1 MPTERVADVA
11 IDPRSGGAEAL
22 YTYRVD
28 GALSVGDSVYVSVGT
43 RTNLGFVTSIYD
55 ASEQDL
61 GFPFKSLKPILG
73 LIQGLSLPRAVVEL
87 ARFISEEYLCTLP
100 VALSA
105 ATPPGVRDRM
115 VTSWNLEKQ
124 TEESANTPLQAEV
137 LRVMR
142 ESGGF
147 LVDQKGKRIE
157 AASLRAL
164 RLLRARGVVSQTLRI
179 MPFPEKHKGESL
191 LQLTSDEKRVEDFL
205 LKEGKKKPAQAIT
218 LMRLQVA
225 DTARLTASEIKAL
238 SGVTETTIKALL
250 EAGLLERFDPD
261 AAPPAKPHT
270 PNLAQKLAIDSISD
284 AAAAQE
290 FRPFLLY
297 GVTGSGK
304 TEVYL
309 RAAAEALG
317 TGRQVLY
324 LVPEIALATQAIAQL
339 RSRFGRSVSVL
350 HSELPNN
357 ERLNNWM
364 KIREGQS
371 SIVLGARSALFAPLD
386 NIGLIIVDEEHEASY
401 KQESAPRYHSKA
413 LALFLGRFHNCP
425 VVFGSATPSIES
437 FYEAEQEKPTMTHLS
452 LPQRA
457 AKAELPTVYIDD
469 LTEGYKRGKP
479 SILSEDLHRRID
491 DALDNDRQ
499 VILFL
504 NRRAYAPFIICRDCG
519 YQMQCPNCAVSLSY
533 HRKDGRLRCHH
544 CGYQTRPPETCPQC
558 NGSRLNPFGVG
569 TEKVE
574 EAVSVLFPQATVARL
589 DRDIARRKGALEE
602 ILTRF
607 RSGDIQILVGTQM
620 IAKGLDFPNVT
631 VVGVIAAD
639 VSLNIPDFRSSERTF
654 QLLSQVAGRAGRGT
668 ALGSVVIQT
677 FNPKHVSVQT
687 AQVHDYVA
695 FYEALKE
702 ERMSAGYPP
711 FRRLVNVILSG
722 EVRATVVEAGEEAL
736 QRLRPISLTGQILGP
751 VDCAVER
758 LQNRWRRH
766 LLLKLP
772 PSSSAAPVGEALLG
786 FAPKGVQVIVDVD
799 PYSLM

>member
-1 MPTERVADVA
+1 
-11 IDPRSGGAEAL
+11 
-22 YTYRVD
+22 
-28 GALSVGDSVYVSVGT
+28 
-43 RTNLGFVTSIYD
+43 
-55 ASEQDL
+55 
-61 GFPFKSLKPILG
+61 
-73 LIQGLSLPRAVVEL
+73 
-87 ARFISEEYLCTLP
+87 
-100 VALSA
+100 
-105 ATPPGVRDRM
+105 
-115 VTSWNLEKQ
+115 
-124 TEESANTPLQAEV
+124 
-137 LRVMR
+137 
-142 ESGGF
+142 
-147 LVDQKGKRIE
+147 
-157 AASLRAL
+157 
-164 RLLRARGVVSQTLRI
+164 
-179 MPFPEKHKGESL
+179 
-191 LQLTSDEKRVEDFL
+191 
-205 LKEGKKKPAQAIT
+205 
-218 LMRLQVA
+218 
-225 DTARLTASEIKAL
+225 
-238 SGVTETTIKALL
+238 
-250 EAGLLERFDPD
+250 
-261 AAPPAKPHT
+261 
-270 PNLAQKLAIDSISD
+270 
-284 AAAAQE
+284 
-290 FRPFLLY
+290 
-297 GVTGSGK
+297 
-304 TEVYL
+304 
-309 RAAAEALG
+309 
-317 TGRQVLY
+317 
-324 LVPEIALATQAIAQL
+324 
-339 RSRFGRSVSVL
+339 
-350 HSELPNN
+350 
-357 ERLNNWM
+357 
-364 KIREGQS
+364 
-371 SIVLGARSALFAPLD
+371 
-386 NIGLIIVDEEHEASY
+386 
-401 KQESAPRYHSKA
+401 
-413 LALFLGRFHNCP
+413 

>member
-1 MPTERVADVA
+1 MITERVADVA

-28 GALSVGDSVYVSVGT
+28 GVLTVGDAVFVPVGS
-43 RTNLGFVTSIYD
+43 RTNLGFVTNVYD
-55 ASEQDL
+55 AAEEDL
-61 GFPFKSLKPILG
+61 GFPFASLKTVLG
-73 LIQGLSLPRAVVEL
+73 PVHGLTLPKSVIEL
-87 ARFISEEYLCTLP
+87 ARFIAQEYLCTLP

-105 ATPPGVRDRM
+105 GTPPGVRDRM
-115 VTSWNLEKQ
+115 VTTWNLAGQ
-124 TEESANTPLQAEV
+124 GDGAPNTPMQEEV

-157 AASLRAL
+157 AGVLRSL
-164 RLLRARGVVSQTLRI
+164 RLLQNRGIVTKALRI
-179 MPFPEKHKGESL
+179 LPFPEKRKGEQM
-191 LQLTSDEKRVEDFL
+191 LQLTSDGERVEGFL
-205 LKEGKKKPAQAIT
+205 HREGKKKPAQAIT
-218 LMRLQVA
+218 LMRLQTA
-225 DTARLTASEIKAL
+225 EAARLTASEIKVLA
-238 SGVTETTIKALL
+238 GVTETTIKALL

-261 AAPPAKPHT
+261 TVSPTKPPT
-270 PNLAQKLAIDSISD
+270 PNAAQQLAIDAVAESVGIH
-284 AAAAQE
+284 E
-290 FRPFLLY
+290 HRPFLLY

-309 RAAAEALG
+309 RAASEALNA
-317 TGRQVLY
+317 GRQVLY

-339 RSRFGRSVSVL
+339 RARFGSSVSIL
-350 HSELPNN
+350 HSELPAN

-364 KIREGQS
+364 RIRDGQS

-386 NIGLIIVDEEHEASY
+386 NIGLIVVDEEHEASY

-413 LALFLGRFHNCP
+413 LALFLGRLHSCP
-425 VVFGSATPSIES
+425 VVLGSATPSIES
-437 FYEAEQEKPTMTHLS
+437 FNDAEKEHPEFTLLS
-452 LPQRA
+452 LPHRA
-457 AKAELPTVYIDD
+457 AKAELPAVYVDD

-479 SILSEDLHRRID
+479 GILSVDLHRRIE
-491 DALDNDRQ
+491 DALDTGRQ

-504 NRRAYAPFIICRDCG
+504 NRRAYSPFIICRDCG
-519 YQMQCPNCAVSLSY
+519 FQMQCPNCTVSLSY

-544 CGYQTRPPETCPQC
+544 CGYQARPPEVCPQC
-558 NGSRLNPFGVG
+558 GGERLNPFGVG

-574 EAVSVLFPQATVARL
+574 ETVSLQFPNAFVARL
-589 DRDIARRKGALEE
+589 DRDIARRKGALED

-607 RSGDIQILVGTQM
+607 RSGEIQILVGTQM

-668 ALGSVVIQT
+668 AFGSVVIQT
-677 FNPKHVSVQT
+677 FNPKHVSILT
-687 AQVHDYVA
+687 AQAHDFVS
-695 FYEALKE
+695 FYEAMSE
-702 ERMSAGYPP
+702 ERKAAGYPP
-711 FRRLVNVILSG
+711 FRRLVNVTFSG
-722 EVRATVVEAGEEAL
+722 EDRAAVVSAGEEAL
-736 QRLRPISLTGQILGP
+736 ERLRPVGLIGQLLGP
-751 VDCAVER
+751 VDCAVDR

-766 LLLKLP
+766 ILVKLP
-772 PSSSAAPVGEALLG
+772 PNSSAAPVGDALLG
-786 FAPKGVQVIVDVD
+786 FAPKGVQVVIDVD